1 MSERLPPLNALK
13 AFEAAARHLSVTKA
27 ALELNVSAGAV
38 SHQIRNLEE
47 HLGVQLF
54 HRLNHGLSLT
64 AAGQAALPLM
74 REGFGR
80 LAEAVQQ
87 MRGGHRQDALRVA
100 APPSF
105 AAKWLVGRLSRFAAL
120 HPGLDI
126 MLSANQDTIDEG
138 RSAEAGNGAF
148 RAQDIDLAIWFGTGQ
163 YPGCRVEKLFAVSA
177 VPLCSPRLLT
187 GEDVLRRPDDLRHH
201 TLLHD
206 DTAYAE
212 RPDWG
217 AWLAA
222 MDVRGVDASRGLRF
236 NHAALALEAAA
247 EGQGVALS
255 LRVLALADL
264 ATGRLV
270 MPFEFGLPLRSAYYI
285 VSPEAIADRPD
296 TVAFRQWLLA
306 EARAEG
312 ETAPAPQP
320 GLQKSHSN
328 PGTPHPNV
336 PVSQPATTPRGA
348 HR

>member
-38 SHQIRNLEE
+38 SHQIRNLEA

-64 AAGQAALPLM
+64 AAGQAALPSM

-87 MRGGHRQDALRVA
+87 MRSGQRQSALRVA

-126 MLSANQDTIDEG
+126 VLSADPDLIDEG
-138 RSAEAGNGAF
+138 HADGSGVL
-148 RAQDIDLAIWFGTGQ
+148 RAQDIDLAIWFGAGD
-163 YPGCRVEKLFAVSA
+163 YPGSRVDKLFAVSA
-177 VPLCSPRLLT
+177 VPLCSPRLLA
-187 GEDVLRRPDDLRHH
+187 GEHAIGKPDDLRHH

-206 DTAYAE
+206 DTAYAG

-222 MDVRGVDASRGLRF
+222 MDVHGVDSSRGLRF
-236 NHAALALEAAA
+236 NHSALALEAAA
-247 EGQGVALS
+247 EGQGVVLS
-255 LRVLALADL
+255 LRLLALADL
-264 ATGRLV
+264 AAGRLV
-270 MPFEFGLPLRSAYYI
+270 MPFEFGLPLRSAYYV
-285 VSPEAIADRPD
+285 VSPAGIADQPD
-296 TVAFRQWLLA
+296 NVAFRQWLLA
-306 EARAEG
+306 EAQAEG
-312 ETAPAPQP
+312 ELGAI
-320 GLQKSHSN
+320 
-328 PGTPHPNV
+328 
-336 PVSQPATTPRGA
+336 SQAGR
-348 HR
+348 RMDYK

>member
-1 MSERLPPLNALK
+1 MAERLPPLNALK

-38 SHQIRNLEE
+38 SHQIRNLEA

-64 AAGQAALPLM
+64 AAGQAALPPM

-87 MRGGHRQDALRVA
+87 MRSGHRQEALRVA

-126 MLSANQDTIDEG
+126 ALSANPDLIDEG
-138 RSAEAGNGAF
+138 LEGGGAF
-148 RAQDIDLAIWFGTGQ
+148 CGPDIDLAIWFGAGQ
-163 YPGCRVEKLFAVSA
+163 YPGSRVDKLFEVSA

-187 GEDVLRRPDDLRHH
+187 GDGLRRPEDLRHH

-206 DTAYAE
+206 DTAYAG
-212 RPDWG
+212 RPDWV

-222 MDVRGVDASRGLRF
+222 MEVRGVDASRGLRF
-236 NHAALALEAAA
+236 NHSALALEAAA
-247 EGQGVALS
+247 EGQGVVLS
-255 LRVLALADL
+255 LRLLALSDL
-264 ATGRLV
+264 AAGRLV

-285 VSPEAIADRPD
+285 VSPEAAADRPD
-296 TVAFRQWLLA
+296 NLAFRRWLIA

-312 ETAPAPQP
+312 PC
-320 GLQKSHSN
+320 
-328 PGTPHPNV
+328 
-336 PVSQPATTPRGA
+336 
-348 HR
+348 